1 MDTSVKINFKM
12 KLIEILLKKFVPK
25 MSLNSYR
32 ETYFL
37 TIFESRVVDG
47 QSVVR
52 FLRVKKRKQFDLF
65 FNYFSYFFLL
75 F

>member
-1 MDTSVKINFKM
+1 MDTSIKINFKM

-37 TIFESRVVDG
+37 TIFESRVVVIHGTIHSQLYDF
-47 QSVVR
+47 VR
-52 FLRVKKRKQFDLF
+52 EKNVKIL
-65 FNYFSYFFLL
+65 SYFF
-75 F
+75 